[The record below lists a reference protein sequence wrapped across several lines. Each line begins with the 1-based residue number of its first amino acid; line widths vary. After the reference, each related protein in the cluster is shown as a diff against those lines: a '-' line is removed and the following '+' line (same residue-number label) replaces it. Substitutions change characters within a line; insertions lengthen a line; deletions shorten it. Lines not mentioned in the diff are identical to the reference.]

1 MAFLRHRIPFLR
13 YALFFSLMALTFG
26 CSGRGGEEDDFLSR
40 AREYAERG
48 LYRKAVI
55 EFNKA
60 IELDRENDR
69 THYELGE
76 TYLQLKN
83 GEEAFQSFSR
93 AVTLNPVNLDAQL
106 RMGQIL
112 LLGGKTPEARKK
124 AELILE
130 TTQNHIDA
138 LTLLSGV
145 QVQEQDIDSAVE
157 TLRRA
162 VVIEPHRFM
171 THLSLARL
179 FVLQRD
185 PIQAE
190 RSYLEAISLDPTGRV
205 PRVELAS
212 LYVRMGE
219 MERAESELKK
229 MVCASGSEYQNLQVL
244 ARFYEG
250 AGKWDQAEE
259 SYLNAVRLRPDN
271 DVLPLLNL
279 AHYYARRGLDQKGL
293 DTMKQA
299 LQIKKGDPDILLALA
314 QLQFDIKRLDEAEV
328 TVDKVLSSDEGNLG
342 AIFLK
347 GKIHLARRHFVDAQD
362 RFDRIIRESPGSA
375 LGYYFKA
382 LALIGNGERR
392 SGEGVLMKAIEL
404 NPQLVDARMILVE
417 LYLLDGN
424 NSHARKEIERVL
436 AMDPQNTKALILQ
449 GNLFLLEKDSAGAEA
464 AFKEVIRID
473 PHSAGGHVRLGRFY
487 SLLKRD
493 EEALLH
499 FEKALA
505 TNPRHTE
512 ALGLMVGIHLR
523 NKRFETALELCA
535 AYGPKMEEEGE
546 AAFVSYLQGN
556 IFQAQ
561 GEFQIAVEYFEAAI
575 EKEPDLP
582 APYLALARLHVQ
594 EGKPEEAISR
604 YRAVVEKYP
613 SLSGYMAMGAIS
625 DQQGKSREAEVFY
638 RKALEIKPDFA
649 PAANNLAWN
658 LAEQEGDL
666 EEALGYARIAKEKLP
681 MNPAVMDTLGWIL
694 FLRGSYSEA
703 VSELQNSVARDP
715 DNPVI
720 HFHLGMAY
728 HKNRESDKA
737 REALSKALSLQHDFK
752 GSEEALKILQEING

>member
-1 MAFLRHRIPFLR
+1 
-13 YALFFSLMALTFG
+13 
-26 CSGRGGEEDDFLSR
+26 
-40 AREYAERG
+40 
-48 LYRKAVI
+48 
-55 EFNKA
+55 
-60 IELDRENDR
+60 
-69 THYELGE
+69 
-76 TYLQLKN
+76 
-83 GEEAFQSFSR
+83 
-93 AVTLNPVNLDAQL
+93 
-106 RMGQIL
+106 
-112 LLGGKTPEARKK
+112 
-124 AELILE
+124 
-130 TTQNHIDA
+130 
-138 LTLLSGV
+138 
-145 QVQEQDIDSAVE
+145 
-157 TLRRA
+157 
-162 VVIEPHRFM
+162 
-171 THLSLARL
+171 
-179 FVLQRD
+179 
-185 PIQAE
+185 
-190 RSYLEAISLDPTGRV
+190 
-205 PRVELAS
+205 
-212 LYVRMGE
+212 
-219 MERAESELKK
+219 
-229 MVCASGSEYQNLQVL
+229 
-244 ARFYEG
+244 
-250 AGKWDQAEE
+250 
-259 SYLNAVRLRPDN
+259 
-271 DVLPLLNL
+271 
-279 AHYYARRGLDQKGL
+279 
-293 DTMKQA
+293 
-299 LQIKKGDPDILLALA
+299 
-314 QLQFDIKRLDEAEV
+314 
-328 TVDKVLSSDEGNLG
+328 
-342 AIFLK
+342 
-347 GKIHLARRHFVDAQD
+347 
-362 RFDRIIRESPGSA
+362 
-375 LGYYFKA
+375 
-382 LALIGNGERR
+382 
-392 SGEGVLMKAIEL
+392 
-404 NPQLVDARMILVE
+404 
-417 LYLLDGN
+417 
-424 NSHARKEIERVL
+424 
-436 AMDPQNTKALILQ
+436 
-449 GNLFLLEKDSAGAEA
+449 
-464 AFKEVIRID
+464 
-473 PHSAGGHVRLGRFY
+473 
-487 SLLKRD
+487 LKRD